1 MKTLPLI
8 LLLGAV
14 LTALYVLY
22 LRREGRRRREQANL
36 YEPLAD
42 RFELTLVTLKNP
54 AGLYMWPEL
63 GGAYRGREVRVR
75 GGVEFDPRLGEY
87 DRLFRRLS
95 GASGP
100 RLRSVPKG
108 EFTYIEVKCANPSGL
123 AFYVASDLSGPE
135 GGTEF
140 ERRFRVKF
148 GEGGELL
155 GPVILDEA
163 IRREL
168 LSTVAA
174 GRPQPFERL
183 ALVGDGL
190 LYVETG
196 RIKTAGQAE
205 RFARMIDRLCDVADK
220 VDSAPRPMLGVESPL
235 AGVPS
240 FTRERQQDR
249 TKV

>member
-8 LLLGAV
+8 LLLGTV

-22 LRREGRRRREQANL
+22 LRREGRRRMAQGKL

-42 RFELTLVTLKNP
+42 RFGLKLVTLKTP

-75 GGVEFDPRLGEY
+75 GGVEFDPRLAEY

-108 EFTYIEVKCANPSGL
+108 EFTYVEVKCSNPSGL
-123 AFYVASDLSGPE
+123 AFYVAFDLSGPK
-135 GGTEF
+135 GGAEF
-140 ERRFRVKF
+140 ERCFRSRF
-148 GEGGELL
+148 GEGGEPLAPML
-155 GPVILDEA
+155 LDEA

-168 LSTVAA
+168 LSTVAS
-174 GRPQPFERL
+174 GRPHPFEKL

-190 LYVETG
+190 LYIETG

-220 VDSAPRPMLGVESPL
+220 VDSAPRRMPGVESPL
-235 AGVPS
+235 AGVAS
-240 FTRERQQDR
+240 FTQERQPER
-249 TKV
+249 T

>member
-14 LTALYVLY
+14 LAALYVLY
-22 LRREGRRRREQANL
+22 LRREGRRRRGLVKL

-42 RFELTLVTLKNP
+42 RFGLTLVALKNP

-63 GGAYRGREVRVR
+63 GGAYRGRLVRVR

-108 EFTYIEVKCANPSGL
+108 EFTYVEVKCANPSGL
-123 AFYVASDLSGPE
+123 AFYVAFDPSGLK

-140 ERRFRVKF
+140 ERRFRVRF
-148 GEGGELL
+148 GEGGEP
-155 GPVILDEA
+155 PVPMIIDGA

-168 LSTVAA
+168 LSAVEA
-174 GRPQPFERL
+174 GRPQPFEKL

-190 LYVETG
+190 LYIETG
-196 RIKTAGQAE
+196 RIRTAGQAE

-220 VDSAPRPMLGVESPL
+220 VDSSPRPMSGVESQPG
-235 AGVPS
+235 GVS
-240 FTRERQQDR
+240 RSVR
-249 TKV
+249 KV

>member
-14 LTALYVLY
+14 LAALYVLY
-22 LRREGRRRREQANL
+22 LRWEGRRRREQGKL

-42 RFELTLVTLKNP
+42 RFGLTLVTLKNP

-63 GGAYRGREVRVR
+63 GGAYRGRLVRVR

-108 EFTYIEVKCANPSGL
+108 EFTYVEVKCANPSGL
-123 AFYVASDLSGPE
+123 AFYVAFDPSGPK

-148 GEGGELL
+148 NGMGEPL
-155 GPVILDEA
+155 GPMILDEA

-168 LSTVAA
+168 SGTVAS
-174 GRPQPFERL
+174 GRPHPFEKL

-190 LYVETG
+190 LYIETG

-205 RFARMIDRLCDVADK
+205 RFARMVDRLCDVAEK
-220 VDSAPRPMLGVESPL
+220 VDSVPRPMPGVASQPG
-235 AGVPS
+235 GVS
-240 FTRERQQDR
+240 RSMR
-249 TKV
+249 KV

>member
-22 LRREGRRRREQANL
+22 LRREGRRRVGQGKL

-42 RFELTLVTLKNP
+42 RFGLTLVTLKNP

-63 GGAYRGREVRVR
+63 SGTYRGREVRVR
-75 GGVEFDPRLGEY
+75 GGVESDPRLGEY

-108 EFTYIEVKCANPSGL
+108 EFTYVEVKCANPSGL
-123 AFYVASDLSGPE
+123 AFYVAFDPSGPK

-140 ERRFRVKF
+140 ERRFRVRF
-148 GEGGELL
+148 GEGGEPP
-155 GPVILDEA
+155 GTMIIDEA
-163 IRREL
+163 LRREL
-168 LSTVAA
+168 LSTAA
-174 GRPQPFERL
+174 SGRPQPFEKL
-183 ALVGDGL
+183 ALVGDAL
-190 LYVETG
+190 LYIETG
-196 RIKTAGQAE
+196 RVRTAGQA
-205 RFARMIDRLCDVADK
+205 
-220 VDSAPRPMLGVESPL
+220 
-235 AGVPS
+235 
-240 FTRERQQDR
+240 
-249 TKV
+249 